1 MPTIKLE
8 VVSPDAVVYQADI
21 HMLVVRAVDGEIGIL
36 PNHLPMIASIVPC
49 AMRVKYEDGREE
61 LIACGG
67 GFMEVLNNKITV
79 LASCAELPIQID
91 VLRAE
96 KAYKRAEERIRKFN
110 SEPLNKSGIDINRA
124 EAALQRAIVRLKVA
138 RGTAEK

>member
-8 VVSPDAVVYQADI
+8 VVSPDALVYQADI
-21 HMLVVRAVDGEIGIL
+21 HMLVVKAADGEIGIM
-36 PNHLPMIASIVPC
+36 PNHLPMIASIIPC

-67 GFMEVLNNKITV
+67 GFMEVTPNKITV
-79 LASCAELPIQID
+79 LAACAETPIQID

-96 KAYKRAEERIRKFN
+96 KAYKRAEERIKKFQ
-110 SEPLNKSGIDINRA
+110 SEPFKDTGIDIARA

-138 RGTAEK
+138 KSVGA

>member
-21 HMLVVRAVDGEIGIL
+21 HMLVVKAEDGEIGVM
-36 PNHLPMIASIVPC
+36 PNHLPMIASIIPC

-79 LASCAELPIQID
+79 LASCAETPIQID

-96 KAYKRAEERIRKFN
+96 KAYQRAEERIKAFN
-110 SEPLNKSGIDINRA
+110 SAPLKHTDIDLSRA

-138 RGTAEK
+138 KSVGA

>member
-21 HMLVVRAVDGEIGIL
+21 HMLVVKAEDGEIGVM
-36 PNHLPMIASIVPC
+36 PNHLPMIASIIPC

-79 LASCAELPIQID
+79 LASCAETPIQID

-96 KAYKRAEERIRKFN
+96 KAYQRAEERIKTMDHQDR
-110 SEPLNKSGIDINRA
+110 DYVMA
-124 EAALQRAIVRLKVA
+124 EAKLKRALTRINTK
-138 RGTAEK
+138 EM

>member
-110 SEPLNKSGIDINRA
+110 SEPLNKAGIDLPRA
-124 EAALQRAIVRLKVA
+124 EAALQRAIVRMKVA
-138 RGTAEK
+138 KASAGA